1 MEILTAHKEALKT
14 QKIPVLRESS
24 ELKYKDEAAVKK
36 ALQDGEIIPSFV
48 RIVVDRTQTITQ
60 QFLLYSKG
68 GGFWNVAKER
78 KFDRVFLQGLKEL
91 GI

>member
-1 MEILTAHKEALKT
+1 MEILTAHKDALKT
-14 QKIPVLRESS
+14 QKISVLRDPN
-24 ELKYKDEAAVKK
+24 ELRYKDEAAVKK
-36 ALQDGEIIPSFV
+36 ALQDGEIIPELARV
-48 RIVVDRTQTITQ
+48 VVDKTQTITQ

-78 KFDRVFLQGLKEL
+78 KFDRAFLAAIKEL